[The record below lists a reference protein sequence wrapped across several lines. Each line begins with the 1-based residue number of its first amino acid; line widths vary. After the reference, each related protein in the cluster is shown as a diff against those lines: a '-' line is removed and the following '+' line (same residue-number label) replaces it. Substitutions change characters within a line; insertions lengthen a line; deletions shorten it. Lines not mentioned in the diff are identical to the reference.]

1 VAIGPAP
8 PSMAIS
14 TVGQSLCVGNDPAGT
29 LSKVNAVTRQVEQT
43 VSRSDPVGVTDNP
56 KSGDVWVATIW
67 ERRRCPRWA
76 GSPRITVP

>member
-1 VAIGPAP
+1 MAIGPAP

-43 VSRSDPVGVTDNP
+43 VSTGLT
-56 KSGDVWVATIW
+56 
-67 ERRRCPRWA
+67 RW
-76 GSPRITVP
+76 GSPTTRRAVMCGWRLFGNADDVQDGPVAHG